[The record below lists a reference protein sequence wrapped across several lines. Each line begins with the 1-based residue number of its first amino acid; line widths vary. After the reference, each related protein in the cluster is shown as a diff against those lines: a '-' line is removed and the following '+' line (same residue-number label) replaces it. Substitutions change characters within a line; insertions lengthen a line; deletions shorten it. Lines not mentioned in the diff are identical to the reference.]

1 MTDETREKA
10 IGCLV
15 FAAFGLVGVGALG
28 FVMLM
33 GGGALR
39 MANSQGKDPSLLILS
54 GIAGGAILLGFA
66 CAILA
71 LVWGTGRNRRARSA
85 PPTSAPVR
93 ILARYALMP
102 GTSEM
107 MFSDFDPDYPGIR
120 FFARVRKADGNAIE
134 LQCAYPVFAMLG
146 EGMTGTAVV
155 QGDWISVF
163 HPAGPAQPN
172 AGS

>member
-1 MTDETREKA
+1 MTDEQREKA

-15 FAAFGLVGVGALG
+15 FAAFGLVGLGAIG

-54 GIAGGAILLGFA
+54 GFAALSILLGFG

-71 LVWGTGRNRRARSA
+71 LVWGLGRNRRARSA
-85 PPTSAPVR
+85 EPEFARVR

-120 FFARVRKADGNAIE
+120 FFARVRFENGAARE
-134 LQCAYPVFAMLG
+134 LQCAYPVFSMLG
-146 EGMTGTAVV
+146 EGMTGTATV
-155 QGDWISVF
+155 QGDWISIF
-163 HPAGPAQPN
+163 QPARAVEG
-172 AGS
+172 